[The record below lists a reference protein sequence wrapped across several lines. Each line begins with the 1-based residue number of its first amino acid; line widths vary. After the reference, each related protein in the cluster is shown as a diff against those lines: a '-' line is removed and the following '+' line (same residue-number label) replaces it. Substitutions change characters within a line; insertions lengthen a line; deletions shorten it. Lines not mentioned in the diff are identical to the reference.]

1 MSRMKRTSRLVSTEN
16 WHGKATFVNTDVTK
30 EEDVKGTVRL
40 VSTERKRTSRLQNWH
55 GKATFVNTDVTKEED
70 VKVS

>member
-1 MSRMKRTSRLVSTEN
+1 MLMSQRKRTSRLVSTEN

-30 EEDVKGTVRL
+30 EEDVKVRL
-40 VSTERKRTSRLQNWH
+40 VSTEIWH

>member
-1 MSRMKRTSRLVSTEN
+1 MEVER
-16 WHGKATFVNTDVTK
+16 AVNG
-30 EEDVKGTVRL
+30 E
-40 VSTERKRTSRLQNWH
+40 NWH

>member
-1 MSRMKRTSRLVSTEN
+1 MSQRKRTSRIVSTENWHGKASLYMLMSRMKRTSRLVSAE
-16 WHGKATFVNTDVTK
+16 
-30 EEDVKGTVRL
+30 
-40 VSTERKRTSRLQNWH
+40 NWH